1 MSSASTIVIT
11 GSNKG
16 IGRAILKKF
25 ANEYS
30 TIWACSRTMDQK
42 IIDENKEIA
51 EKNNITIENIFFDL
65 TNKDELKQAAKE
77 ILSKSEKID
86 VLINNAGT
94 IDTSL
99 FQMTNM
105 SKIRQLF
112 EVNFFGQLEFTQMI
126 LKKMIKSKNASV
138 IFISSTAATDP
149 AQGRLSY
156 SSSKSAINIAAK
168 ILSHELSR
176 FKIRVNT
183 IAPGLTNTDMMNNNH
198 SDENIKTQLEKTS
211 YGRVA
216 EPNEIA
222 SLALYLA
229 SNKSS
234 YINGQIIRIDGGI

>member
-1 MSSASTIVIT
+1 M
-11 GSNKG
+11 
-16 IGRAILKKF
+16 
-25 ANEYS
+25 
-30 TIWACSRTMDQK
+30 
-42 IIDENKEIA
+42 
-51 EKNNITIENIFFDL
+51 
-65 TNKDELKQAAKE
+65 
-77 ILSKSEKID
+77 
-86 VLINNAGT
+86 
-94 IDTSL
+94 
-99 FQMTNM
+99 
-105 SKIRQLF
+105 
-112 EVNFFGQLEFTQMI
+112 
-126 LKKMIKSKNASV
+126 
-138 IFISSTAATDP
+138 IFISSTVATDP

-198 SDENIKTQLEKTS
+198 SDENIKTQLEKL